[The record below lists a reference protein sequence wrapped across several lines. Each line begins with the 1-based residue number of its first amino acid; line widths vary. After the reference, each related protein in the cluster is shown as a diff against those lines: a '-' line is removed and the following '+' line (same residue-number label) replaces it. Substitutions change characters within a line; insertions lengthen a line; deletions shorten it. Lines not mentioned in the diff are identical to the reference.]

1 MSGGLAASVFGPL
14 AVPESSSQN
23 LKRKV
28 VLTRR
33 VIDVIALH

>member
-1 MSGGLAASVFGPL
+1 MSGSLAASVFGPL

-28 VLTRR
+28 LTRR